1 MNNKINNTKKGLGD
15 DFDANNIASPVKNT
29 SAVDKTI
36 DRNEVMNARD
46 SKKMAAKSDAS
57 DIVTIVDFLEKFLD
71 RKGKILAE
79 DKKSFDLLKRNLN
92 SENKQRLVNQFLEK
106 DKDLKYCLTLSEF
119 LLEGS
124 RSSSARLE
132 LLGFIEGVLSSY
144 SYFSNIKTDTL
155 LQGWLAACEGTVN
168 KLRFFENQFR
178 LTKGRDGKDKEKTFT
193 EGQIGTLLCIS
204 AVWLYFKKESD
215 FNSLTR
221 YLSQT
226 AFSTEGQSTAL
237 IEAQAFAYA
246 TSMIS
251 STKKKGFA
259 YFLQKVNETE
269 RKLDEQLKLQT
280 DKLNFKSTEVLS
292 LNKQIEAL
300 KDERDTLAN
309 EKQIAVDREAKLDAE
324 VTHQQEKARHR
335 NTHHEDSKD
344 ELRIK
349 LKNILDGELKEVL
362 GKARKAHTKGK
373 HDVVAYQINDALDI
387 LQRELKRVDSND

>member
-1 MNNKINNTKKGLGD
+1 MNNKIDNTKKGLGD
-15 DFDANNIASPVKNT
+15 ESDANNIASSVKNIP
-29 SAVDKTI
+29 AIDKAI
-36 DRNEVMNARD
+36 DRNEVINTRG
-46 SKKMAAKSDAS
+46 SKTMAAKSDAS
-57 DIVTIVDFLEKFLD
+57 DILTIVDFLEKFLN

-124 RSSSARLE
+124 TSSGVRLE
-132 LLGFIEGVLSSY
+132 LLGFIESVLSSY
-144 SYFSNIKTDTL
+144 SYFSSVKSDTL
-155 LQGWLAACEGTVN
+155 LQGWLAGCEGATN

-178 LTKGRDGKDKEKTFT
+178 LTKGRDGKDRDKKFT

-226 AFSTEGQSTAL
+226 AFSTEGQSTGL

-292 LNKQIEAL
+292 LHKQIEAL

-309 EKQIAVDREAKLDAE
+309 EKQTAIDREAKLDAE